1 MNMKSKTVLLTFFLV
16 LTVVALLAGCA
27 KKSQVPA
34 EEAIS
39 GPGPSITSEE
49 LGAEGTEAAETP
61 SPLKDIYFD
70 YDKYNIRTDA
80 RATLKANYE
89 ILKGMPTAKVLI
101 EGHCDER
108 GSKEYNLALGQ
119 RRADAAKEYL
129 VGLGIEPT
137 QLSTISYGKER
148 PLCTEHT
155 EDCWAMNRRAH
166 FVVVNVK

>member
-1 MNMKSKTVLLTFFLV
+1 MEKTLRASLVTLLALMLISAFLLV
-16 LTVVALLAGCA
+16 AGCA

-34 EEAIS
+34 EQAVSES
-39 GPGPSITSEE
+39 GPSISSEE
-49 LGAEGTEAAETP
+49 VTPGAEEATEL
-61 SPLKDIYFD
+61 SQLKDIYFD
-70 YDKYNIRTDA
+70 YDKYTIRSDA
-80 RATLKANYE
+80 RATLRANYE
-89 ILKGMPTAKVLI
+89 VLKDMPRAKVLI

-137 QLSTISYGKER
+137 QLSTISYGKEK
-148 PLCTEHT
+148 PMCTEHT

-166 FVVVNVK
+166 FVLIK